1 MKGFI
6 NVIKPSGMSS
16 AYAVGAVKKKFNCP
30 CGHMGTLDPM
40 ASGVLP
46 VGLHKTSRL
55 FDYLLDKTKRYIA
68 TFKFGVL
75 TDTLDSTG
83 NVIATSSV
91 IPSKEQIQ
99 SKLTDFVGEISQIP
113 PKYSAKCIDG
123 KRGYELARKGVD
135 FTLAPKIVTILDFKL
150 TKQISDN
157 EFEFTI
163 DCKGGTYIRSL
174 ARDLGSSLG
183 SMAIM
188 TSLIRAKSG
197 FFSLEN
203 GVISFSGDGS
213 AYSPCDGIV
222 ESVEKSQNGIYSIT
236 VAHSENFKTV
246 IDGLTHIYVN
256 NGDKVMSKIPVGYFY
271 DNTASMCFMSGD
283 TILTGFTLNDSLVVW
298 AV

>member
-83 NVIATSSV
+83 NVIATSNV

-203 GVISFSGDGS
+203 GVTIDELKSSSNPEKYIIPADLAVDYEKVVLTDKQATKILNGLFDKYPLKDGF
-213 AYSPCDGIV
+213 YRVYNQTEFWGIGVVTDGIL
-222 ESVEKSQNGIYSIT
+222 KIK
-236 VAHSENFKTV
+236 A
-246 IDGLTHIYVN
+246 YVR
-256 NGDKVMSKIPVGYFY
+256 
-271 DNTASMCFMSGD
+271 
-283 TILTGFTLNDSLVVW
+283 
-298 AV
+298 